1 MKYFLFFALLL
12 SMTALSC
19 GPDALFDEE
28 KEIPGAAWAYKDTLD
43 FSFTVTDTTTLYNIY
58 VDFAYAD
65 TFPNQNIYVKFYTLF
80 PGGKRL
86 SKPLSFDFF
95 DALGNPSG
103 ECSGGKCEARI
114 PIQQNAYF
122 NQAGQYTITLEQFGR
137 RDPVSGVYA
146 VGLSIE
152 RTAKKK

>member
-1 MKYFLFFALLL
+1 MKNTLFLLL
-12 SMTALSC
+12 LLALTAASC
-19 GPDALFDEE
+19 GEAPLFDAE
-28 KEIPGAAWAYKDTLD
+28 KEIPGGRWSYKDTLD
-43 FSFTVTDTTTLYNIY
+43 FSFRVTDTTALYHIY
-58 VDFAYAD
+58 VDFVYAD

-95 DALGNPSG
+95 DPLGNPSG
-103 ECSGGKCEARI
+103 ECSGGKCRAHI

-122 NQAGQYTITLEQFGR
+122 NQSGDYTITLEQFGR
-137 RDPVSGVYA
+137 RDPVSGVLS

-152 RTAKKK
+152 KSEKKK